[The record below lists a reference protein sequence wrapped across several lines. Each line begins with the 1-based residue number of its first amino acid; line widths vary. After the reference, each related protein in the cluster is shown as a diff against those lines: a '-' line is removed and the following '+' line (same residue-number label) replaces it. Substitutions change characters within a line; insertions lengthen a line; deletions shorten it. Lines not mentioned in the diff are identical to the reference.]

1 MASNRPKS
9 AKKSAPRKSVVG
21 ARQTKPP
28 PDVLSSGAEF
38 GLLSKRKI
46 WITASAAA
54 VFVVAVGFGF
64 QLLNGGGPPSKG
76 TGASLANFVC
86 GETCA
91 RCQRSEAGRVRASS
105 LGR

>member
-54 VFVVAVGFGF
+54 VIVVAVGFGF
-64 QLLNGGGPPSKG
+64 QLLNVGGPATTTPGPSAA
-76 TGASLANFVC
+76 TFSRTQPSPAPPQAPP
-86 GETCA
+86 A
-91 RCQRSEAGRVRASS
+91 P
-105 LGR
+105 